1 MNRKNI
7 EGESNTWHGV
17 LAPLSA
23 MAVFCLPALFELR
36 LRLRMAQVN
45 LVERM
50 PKKGHNSYGWPWN
63 GKQDVMIIEKNAS
76 VTDLQTLRN
85 QNYLWSILILPQV
98 IILTNGHCYTVLLLR
113 YHKKMGF
120 ITNKFSNF
128 FSFQS
133 RNTKDIIIFF
143 FVFRWKRGWQLGE
156 NSPREFELTESVEIT
171 VQLSYWTSYWK
182 GVNKKL

>member
-1 MNRKNI
+1 MRIKNCLENDMNRKNI

-17 LAPLSA
+17 LVQMSA
-23 MAVFCLPALFELR
+23 MAVFCFPVLFELR

-50 PKKGHNSYGWPWN
+50 PKR
-63 GKQDVMIIEKNAS
+63 VIFAS
-76 VTDLQTLRN
+76 FADLQTLRN

-98 IILTNGHCYTVLLLR
+98 IFLTNGHCYTCLLPR
-113 YHKKMGF
+113 YHKQLGF
-120 ITNKFSNF
+120 SANNL

-143 FVFRWKRGWQLGE
+143 FMLRWKRGW
-156 NSPREFELTESVEIT
+156 
-171 VQLSYWTSYWK
+171 
-182 GVNKKL
+182 